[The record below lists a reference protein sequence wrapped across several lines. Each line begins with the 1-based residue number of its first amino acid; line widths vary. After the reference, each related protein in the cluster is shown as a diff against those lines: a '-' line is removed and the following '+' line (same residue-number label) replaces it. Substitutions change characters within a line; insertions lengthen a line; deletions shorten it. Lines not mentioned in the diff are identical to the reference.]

1 MNGPPSDASGG
12 EPRLEEGAW
21 FLAPP
26 RFGGARDLTQ
36 VISLL
41 ASAGIPVFAVSSTEV
56 TDRDGLRIL
65 VRWLDHETWRNSV
78 EETMKSAGPD
88 AVVLLIADDPS
99 GDTIRAVTENTRTL
113 LASVALGRVWAH
125 GSEVP
130 RFGRRRQIT
139 EDPHQ
144 ETFIPFAVARALLL
158 GPTAPTEDD
167 LRQRF
172 RVPGSRIFVA
182 FQVLRDYI
190 DVTHEHVRIRNRR
203 GLLHYALDTYPGPH
217 GMTTRWTHPA
227 PLDEQAQLIRSTGFS
242 LLSTPA
248 ASTPPGLGTAFDR
261 VIAYCYPMRHVH
273 EDHLSLWEAGFTPDT
288 ANDCTLELTFPQD
301 KTLPLTCPR
310 TGWTDEI
317 ITAFDIERT
326 ATTPQQFQAASAL
339 RNNILA
345 RSFKARQKGS
355 SSSH

>member
-1 MNGPPSDASGG
+1 MNGPPFDASGG

-26 RFGGARDLTQ
+26 RFGGARDLTP
-36 VISLL
+36 VITLL
-41 ASAGIPVFAVSSTEV
+41 ASAGMPMFAVSSTEV
-56 TDRDGLRIL
+56 TDREGLRVL
-65 VRWLDHETWRNSV
+65 VRWLDHETWRNGV
-78 EETMKSAGPD
+78 EETIKGVGPD
-88 AVVLLIADDPS
+88 AVVLFIADDPS
-99 GDTIRAVTENTRTL
+99 GGTIRAVTEDTRTL
-113 LASVALGRVWAH
+113 LASIALGRVWAH

-139 EDPHQ
+139 EDPHE

-167 LRQRF
+167 LRRRF

-182 FQVLRDYI
+182 LHVLRDYV
-190 DVTHEHVRIRNRR
+190 DVTNEHVHIRNRR
-203 GLLHYALDTYPGPH
+203 GLLHYALDTYSGPH

-227 PLDEQAQLIRSTGFS
+227 PLDEQAQVISSTGFS
-242 LLSTPA
+242 LLSTPTA
-248 ASTPPGLGTAFDR
+248 TSLLGRDVVVDR

-273 EDHLSLWEAGFTPDT
+273 EDHLNLWDAGFTPATSD
-288 ANDCTLELTFPQD
+288 DCTLETTFPQD
-301 KTLPLTCPR
+301 KTLPVTSPR

-326 ATTPQQFQAASAL
+326 ATTRAQFQAATAL
-339 RNNILA
+339 RNNILLGTPGPHYES
-345 RSFKARQKGS
+345 RSRR
-355 SSSH
+355 